1 MNAIKSEHEIEIR
14 VHYHEVDGQGRVH
27 NAQYLN
33 YFERGRVEMLRA
45 SGLSYLEFELSG
57 ILLVVRSIEVQFL
70 MPALFDDNLVLT
82 TRIGYCHGARI
93 EHHYRLVRKHTDSV
107 GEDVIVTATS
117 QIASIDRTGKV
128 QRLPPILQLNIRP
141 SRNP

>member
-1 MNAIKSEHEIEIR
+1 MKSEHEIEIR
-14 VHYHEVDGQGRVH
+14 VQYHEVDGQSRVH

-45 SGLSYLEFELSG
+45 SGLSYLEFEQNG
-57 ILLVVRSIEVQFL
+57 ILLVVRSMEVQFL
-70 MPALFDDNLVLT
+70 MPALFDDILVLN
-82 TRIGYCHGARI
+82 TRIEYCHGARI
-93 EHHYRLVRKHTDSV
+93 EHHYRLVRKQPDGI
-107 GEDVIVTATS
+107 GEDLIVTARS

-141 SRNP
+141 TRNL